1 MKITFLQLKNA
12 QPALTKLLNQDL
24 DVRVS
29 LPLRRVVKAVDAELE
44 HFDAERMKLIEK
56 FAQKDEAG
64 KILTKDDQA
73 VFGDEGVY
81 VQFRTEF
88 EKLADVEIEMD
99 VKPIDLSKVEG
110 VKMSPVELNTIDPF
124 LVADEQ

>member
-12 QPALTKLLNQDL
+12 QPALTKLLNTDL

-29 LPLRRVVKAVDAELE
+29 LTLRRVVKAVDAELE

-56 FAQKDEAG
+56 FATKDKAG
-64 KILTKDDQA
+64 KIVTKDDQA
-73 VFGDEGVY
+73 VFGDEGAY
-81 VQFRTEF
+81 VQFRNEF
-88 EKLADVEIEMD
+88 EKLAGFEIEMD

-110 VKMSPVELNTIDPF
+110 VKMSPVELNTLDPF
-124 LVADEQ
+124 LVQE

>member
-12 QPALTKLLNQDL
+12 QPALTKLLNTDL

-29 LPLRRVVKAVDAELE
+29 LTLRRVVKAVDNELE
-44 HFDAERMKLIEK
+44 HFDAERMRLIEK
-56 FAQKDEAG
+56 YATKDKAG

-73 VFGDEGVY
+73 VFDDEGAY
-81 VQFRTEF
+81 VQFRNEF
-88 EKLADVEIEMD
+88 EKLAGFEIEMD

-110 VKMSPVELNTIDPF
+110 VKMSPVELNTLDPF
-124 LVADEQ
+124 LVQE